1 MSNVFGID
9 ISALQAF
16 QQAIDVTS
24 NNVANASTPGYD
36 EESIELDAAAPQIER
51 RRAIGAG
58 VVRGGVQRAYSQAAA
73 NQLNTS
79 QSSLGQL
86 NALQNY
92 TSQIDNLFGTTAGGL
107 TTALQTYYSGWS
119 TVADNP
125 TSTAARQALLG
136 DAHSPRH
143 QLQYHEHAAQ

>member
-1 MSNVFGID
+1 MFVID

-16 QQAIDVTS
+16 QQAISVTS

-36 EESIELDAAAPQIER
+36 EESITLGEAAPQ
-51 RRAIGAG
+51 ASGGVPLGAG
-58 VVRGGVQRAYSQAAA
+58 VDVDSVTRAYSQSAA

-92 TSQIDNLFGTTAGGL
+92 TSQIDNLFGT
-107 TTALQTYYSGWS
+107 
-119 TVADNP
+119 N
-125 TSTAARQALLG
+125 
-136 DAHSPRH
+136 
-143 QLQYHEHAAQ
+143 